1 MPHDVNGKIV
11 EIGQEVLI
19 KCIVKQVYTGADY
32 CNAQLE
38 TVESMHPDKYKTTIT
53 LNTRQFEITKDAEK
67 KVA

>member
-38 TVESMHPDKYKTTIT
+38 TVENMHPDKYKTTIT